1 MHNNFHGFAFY
12 LVAKLSQKTLS
23 DKRFTGGCMNRTT
36 ECTKCMRRTDFI
48 QRAYISY
55 IVENR
60 VSRVF
65 RKELSL
71 Y

>member
-1 MHNNFHGFAFY
+1 
-12 LVAKLSQKTLS
+12 
-23 DKRFTGGCMNRTT
+23 MNRTT
-36 ECTKCMRRTDFI
+36 ECTKCAEREDFI
-48 QRAYISY
+48 QRACISY